1 MQTIVNRVTHQETSP
16 REVSGRGI
24 NFPLA
29 RTFVCYRIPG
39 NPSMTKAACQERQA
53 QCYERDNERIR
64 NPLSECRGCPGPSH
78 AEDYIKSLPH
88 EGSGEIGTSGGGG
101 MVLGQCSICNTPA
114 WTTGGYC
121 MSCHGQV
128 KIAESH
134 GVGKEDALE
143 MLHHYYAAGGK
154 RPTRG
159 GKNNS
164 ARTLID
170 WKGEKDVPQT
180 AKEKKGTCAWCERP
194 DKAFVRKFDG
204 RSACGACSSALYKA
218 LAVGI
223 PNEKLWEVCRPE
235 IKEKNSR
242 IVKGTSK
249 PPVWDFLKKYTV
261 ASQEIPE
268 PPHEKSTDIPTNH
281 IADSGMADPVAD
293 SGKSIEEHQNLK
305 YPVPQGGIVNSLQ
318 CLAPQAIIIDLD
330 QEPEIKTLLEKLG
343 KQQRR
348 SSLSDVVL
356 AILDG
361 MVADASARE
370 AAEGDS

>member
-1 MQTIVNRVTHQETSP
+1 MRKDVPEILKTDAPQYHIGDNTRHHKYPCKCCGDSVWLTGDYCSFCRSQFAVANGHGISQADAIP
-16 REVSGRGI
+16 KIREYFA
-24 NFPLA
+24 N
-29 RTFVCYRIPG
+29 
-39 NPSMTKAACQERQA
+39 
-53 QCYERDNERIR
+53 
-64 NPLSECRGCPGPSH
+64 
-78 AEDYIKSLPH
+78 
-88 EGSGEIGTSGGGG
+88 
-101 MVLGQCSICNTPA
+101 
-114 WTTGGYC
+114 
-121 MSCHGQV
+121 
-128 KIAESH
+128 
-134 GVGKEDALE
+134 
-143 MLHHYYAAGGK
+143 GGK
-154 RPTRG
+154 RQKGGRGAKTRVQ
-159 GKNNS
+159 
-164 ARTLID
+164 TLID

-223 PNEKLWEVCRPE
+223 PNENLWEVCRPE

-249 PPVWDFLKKYTV
+249 PQVWDFLKKY
-261 ASQEIPE
+261 
-268 PPHEKSTDIPTNH
+268 TDIPTNH
-281 IADSGMADPVAD
+281 IADSGMADPIAD

-370 AAEGDS
+370 AA